1 MASTDQNGDLREAA
15 QKAFAASFDAVLKLA
30 PEGGDPVWVDG
41 RAEPP
46 AITATPPKGAKEA
59 DCVWRGGRESLI
71 RALAGER
78 AMESAFVAGR
88 IAISGDMSVMARIAL
103 EPQR

>member
-15 QKAFAASFDAVLKLA
+15 QTAVAASFGAVMKLA
-30 PEGGDPVWVDG
+30 PEGGEAVWVDG

-46 AITATPPKGAKEA
+46 AVAATPPKGAEA

-71 RALAGER
+71 RALSGER

-103 EPQR
+103 EPPR